1 MAKKNLYI
9 NNTNLGTYGVYIS
22 SDTVLNAP
30 SFDYVEHQVPGRDG
44 TMLQYNNRL
53 NNVIRKFSCY
63 IPEKDNV
70 ATALFNVKKLI
81 YQNPGYLKIAS
92 DYEPGIFMYGY
103 LAQELNLSPF
113 KDYESGMFDLYFSCQ
128 PTKRTTSTALEYP
141 NISQYVYYQ
150 ENLFPR
156 NYPILQEVFNLL
168 PADSVPSGDWFVIR
182 YINQNAYMTNVS
194 ASYTPAENNFV
205 AIYSHDSSDD
215 SYTIHG
221 YDSNGSLTV
230 PVIDLSGGLT
240 KAAYAIYG
248 YSDGVLNLDYN
259 GNSYPYD
266 MNDYTKPFTQT
277 MFGFDISKITIKYCI
292 DNISVNYLRP
302 NQVVIRGENMLVID
316 ADFERFGNTLFT
328 ELYDDWSTTE
338 NAKHYLTIEIDSNM
352 RVNAVKG
359 TDKKPLDSYFE
370 ITGEP
375 NINGSTV
382 KITTFAYGDDW
393 RGAPVNVKLNA
404 LCANGFCFIRI
415 LHKNTPFKFTLR
427 PSV

>member
-53 NNVIRKFSCY
+53 NNVVRKFSCY

-81 YQNPGYLKIAS
+81 YQNPGYVKISS
-92 DYEPGIFMYGY
+92 DYESGVFMYGY

-128 PTKRTTSTALEYP
+128 PTKRATSTTLEYP
-141 NISQYVYYQ
+141 NITQYGFHQV
-150 ENLFPR
+150 NLFPR
-156 NYPILQEVFNLL
+156 NNPIVQEVFNLL
-168 PADSVPSGDWFVIR
+168 PAESVPSGDWFIIR
-182 YINQNAYMTNVS
+182 WIDQGHSYLTNVS
-194 ASYTPAENNFV
+194 PSYTPAESNFV
-205 AIYSHDSSDD
+205 AVYTHESSDD
-215 SYTIHG
+215 SYTILG
-221 YDSNGSLTV
+221 YDSNGSVTV
-230 PVIDLSGGLT
+230 PVVDLNGSLT
-240 KAAYAIYG
+240 IAAYAIYG
-248 YSDGVLNLDYN
+248 YSEGVLNLDYN
-259 GNSYPYD
+259 GSSHPFD
-266 MNDYTKPFTQT
+266 MDDYTKPFTQT

-292 DNISVNYLRP
+292 DNMSVNYFNP
-302 NQVVIRGENMLVID
+302 TQVVIRGENMLVID
-316 ADFERFGNTLFT
+316 ADFERFGNTLFQ
-328 ELYDDWSTTE
+328 ELYTDWSTSQDGE
-338 NAKHYLTIEIDSNM
+338 YFLTIEVDSNM

-375 NINGSTV
+375 NINGSTI
-382 KITTFAYGDDW
+382 KITTFAYEDDW
-393 RGAPVNVKLNA
+393 RGAPVNVKLNGEWWG
-404 LCANGFCFIRI
+404 L
-415 LHKNTPFKFTLR
+415 
-427 PSV
+427 